1 MLTLREE
8 DFSSMIYSLV
18 FLRLADVFKL
28 SLC

>member
-18 FLRLADVFKL
+18 FLMLADVFKL